1 MQAVVRSR
9 KSVLTGAVQAALA
22 AGLLFHGGSAL
33 AQYDGGGYE
42 GTGSTSVQTVPGGEA
57 GTGATQVPPAGAGQG
72 AEGGASG
79 TYGPDAVQGQDALQ
93 GGQAQPDA
101 HAAAPDGHEGHG
113 APADPEWHLAAGL
126 GVGIAPRYMGSD
138 ETMGMGA
145 AMIKLQYGPFSVDP
159 QRGLAVQYDTSTGT
173 SLRLGLGYQASRHD
187 RRRESKDGHSYS
199 VSGSDKLAGMGKV
212 RGATLLTA
220 GISQHVTP
228 WLAFDLDAD
237 TRLFGNRDRG
247 TTWTYGLTVTP
258 LQNDADQVQ
267 VGLHAQ
273 HANRKY
279 HQTWFGV
286 TPAQSMRTG
295 FATFSP
301 DSGQT
306 FMTVGA
312 SWSHVFSPQWSTLA
326 AVKVSKF
333 SKDIRKSAV
342 VMEDTN
348 VTGIVGVM
356 YSFF

>member
-1 MQAVVRSR
+1 M
-9 KSVLTGAVQAALA
+9 
-22 AGLLFHGGSAL
+22 
-33 AQYDGGGYE
+33 
-42 GTGSTSVQTVPGGEA
+42 
-57 GTGATQVPPAGAGQG
+57 GATQVTPADAGQG
-72 AEGGASG
+72 SDAGASG
-79 TYGPDAVQGQDALQ
+79 TYGQDSVQRQDALQ
-93 GGQAQPDA
+93 GGQPQPDA
-101 HAAAPDGHEGHG
+101 HAALPDGHEGHG
-113 APADPEWHLAAGL
+113 APSDSEWHLAAGL

-138 ETMGMGA
+138 ETMGIGA

-173 SLRLGLGYQASRHD
+173 SLRLGLGYEVSRHD
-187 RRRESKDGHSYS
+187 RRRDSKGGHSYS

-212 RGATLLTA
+212 RGAGLLTA
-220 GISQHVTP
+220 GISQRVTP

-273 HANRKY
+273 HANRRY

-286 TPAQSMRTG
+286 TPVQSMRTG

-306 FMTVGA
+306 FMKVGA
-312 SWSHVFSPQWSTLA
+312 SWSHAFSPRWSTLA
-326 AVKVSKF
+326 AVEVGKF

-348 VTGIVGVM
+348 VMGIVGVM